1 MASWMVHLQ
10 VADRLLE
17 RLEGIT
23 ETEFVMGNIAPDSGL
38 PSEDWTF
45 YTPSKELSHFYIDG
59 NNGKKE
65 IGIRNFTQKYFTEEL
80 RRGYTAE
87 EASFFLG
94 YLVHLVT
101 DVEWIQRIYGPGMER
116 CSRDGEADKNK
127 HLWAMKADWY
137 DLDFLYLK
145 KHPDFRAFR
154 IYEQT
159 EGFEN
164 TYMDIFS
171 REAFD
176 RRRRDIVSFYRGGRE
191 NLDREYTY
199 LTEKGAE
206 DFVKE
211 SVEAILS
218 RLEEYFPE
226 ESGLCR
232 KRNTV

>member
-17 RLEGIT
+17 RL
-23 ETEFVMGNIAPDSGL
+23 
-38 PSEDWTF
+38 
-45 YTPSKELSHFYIDG
+45 
-59 NNGKKE
+59 
-65 IGIRNFTQKYFTEEL
+65 
-80 RRGYTAE
+80 
-87 EASFFLG
+87 
-94 YLVHLVT
+94 
-101 DVEWIQRIYGPGMER
+101 
-116 CSRDGEADKNK
+116 
-127 HLWAMKADWY
+127 
-137 DLDFLYLK
+137 
-145 KHPDFRAFR
+145 
-154 IYEQT
+154 
-159 EGFEN
+159 
-164 TYMDIFS
+164 
-171 REAFD
+171 AFD

-191 NLDREYTY
+191 TLDREYTY